1 MISLEKDSNTSIL
14 LSSAIWALCATAVF
28 WCISALAD
36 AWFFHPAPLLNHL
49 LSPSTDSL
57 LMRLAFVAF
66 AFILSFAL
74 HSQLFRSASYYKNL
88 LEEQQRLNT
97 LIKKSTDITLIIN
110 DKGECNYISP
120 SIKEV
125 LGYNPE
131 EVIGKTL
138 NAMLNPAL
146 ISRTEK
152 IFHNAIQEQSVA
164 LPVSLQLVD
173 KWDRNHHLEGTIAN
187 MLKVPSIEGL
197 IINLRDVTAQVN
209 AEIAR
214 DQMQTKYKN
223 LFFKNEIAIW
233 EEDYSAVYH
242 ELEKLREMGIVN
254 LADYLKRNEEQA
266 TRLASMVKINEIN
279 QATLILFNA
288 SSSKDFINHINEIT
302 NEQSLDLFKAQ
313 LEAIWNDERIFQTDA
328 TYKTLDGNDVHVHLY
343 MPIPENEAD
352 YRHIPI
358 SRQNITDRKNAEQA
372 LQRSQHQLAEA
383 QRLAKL
389 GSWEWNVAD
398 QNVICSK
405 EAYRI
410 LGYEMPPLK
419 IHRDE
424 FIGRV
429 HPEDR
434 TRLKEAI
441 NNAIEHVGTIDLD
454 YRVLTPD
461 GHCHIVNAIA
471 EAIFETDGHV
481 SHMVGTLQ
489 DVTKQRQ
496 NEERMI
502 LANRMFE
509 HTNEGIFITD
519 QHSNI
524 ITVNQ
529 AFTTITGYTLD
540 EAYGQTPQILQS
552 GKHTNQ
558 FYQAM
563 WAEIREKGCWQ
574 GEVWNRAKDGQLYS
588 EWLMI
593 NEVKDQQANTINYIG
608 TFSDINKAK
617 ESSQVTLRSL

>member
-1 MISLEKDSNTSIL
+1 MISIKKDSNTSII
-14 LSSAIWALCATAVF
+14 LSGVIWALASTAVF
-28 WCISALAD
+28 WCFSALFD
-36 AWFFHPAPLLNHL
+36 AWFFTPAPILNHL
-49 LSPSTDSL
+49 LSPSADSL
-57 LMRLAFVAF
+57 LTLALF
-66 AFILSFAL
+66 AVFALVLSFAL
-74 HSQLFRSASYYKNL
+74 HGQLFRSTHYYKNL

-97 LIKKSTDITLIIN
+97 LIKKSVDITLIIN
-110 DKGECNYISP
+110 EKGICNYISP
-120 SIKEV
+120 SINDV
-125 LGYNPE
+125 LGYTPE
-131 EVIGKTL
+131 EITGKTL
-138 NAMLNPAL
+138 NTILNPTL
-146 ISRTEK
+146 INRTEK
-152 IFHNAIQEQSVA
+152 IFNNAVKEQAVA

-173 KWDRNHHLEGTIAN
+173 KWNRNHHLEGTIAN

-197 IINLRDVTAQVN
+197 IINLRDLTAQVN

-233 EEDYSAVYH
+233 EEDYSRVYR
-242 ELEKLREMGIVN
+242 ELKKLKKMGIDN
-254 LADYLKRNEEQA
+254 ISEYLKRNEEQ
-266 TRLASMVKINEIN
+266 TIRLASMVQINEIN
-279 QATLILFNA
+279 QATLLLFNA
-288 SSSKDFINHINEIT
+288 SSSKDFISHISEIT

-313 LEAIWNDERIFQTDA
+313 LEAIWNEEKLFQTDA
-328 TYKTLDGNDVHVHLY
+328 SYQTLDGNEVHVHLY
-343 MPIPENEAD
+343 MPIPEDEED

-358 SRQNITDRKNAEQA
+358 SRQNITGRKNAEQA
-372 LQRSQHQLAEA
+372 LKRSQHQLAEA

-389 GSWEWNVAD
+389 GSWEWSVAD

-434 TRLKEAI
+434 IRLKEAI

-461 GHCHIVNAIA
+461 GRCHIVNAIA
-471 EAIFETDGHV
+471 EAIFETNGHV

-502 LANRMFE
+502 LTNRIFE
-509 HTNEGIFITD
+509 HTHEGIFITD

-529 AFTTITGYTLD
+529 AFTAITGYTLD

-574 GEVWNRAKDGQLYS
+574 GEVCNKAKDGKIYS
-588 EWLMI
+588 EWLMV

-608 TFSDINKAK
+608 TFSDINQVK
-617 ESSQVTLRSL
+617 EGSQITLRSL